1 MGGLAH
7 NCILNDDLVTKDN
20 AFSEVGRSAVRR
32 AWSFQKAI
40 LTKHKRL
47 GIGTEIDVGTLYHEN
62 DLIAYLI
69 NEARGY
75 DKFIVPYSIRTA
87 DGREVLSFPEMF
99 TWEDFE
105 DRLSDMGETDFST
118 QYKLLI
124 HGGSNCLIRREKL
137 KYWSVLPLNYTR
149 YMFID
154 PAGTEKEKN
163 DPWGFLVW
171 DLDERGYLH
180 VRYCE
185 EAWHDIRNGLRHADH
200 LSQLW
205 SPDEIWFEK
214 EKYSIAADAVSAD
227 IVPHLVF
234 QLHDHKNEPPDSRVR
249 RLKPYLETGK
259 ILFGEG
265 QEALL
270 KQVLR
275 YPDLKPHD
283 DLLMCMAHAIRVG
296 QAPRKGPAKESSKPA
311 EKDFHEEMAEA
322 FKRMSRIRG
331 GSDQEMMDSQF

>member
-1 MGGLAH
+1 
-7 NCILNDDLVTKDN
+7 
-20 AFSEVGRSAVRR
+20 
-32 AWSFQKAI
+32 
-40 LTKHKRL
+40 
-47 GIGTEIDVGTLYHEN
+47 
-62 DLIAYLI
+62 
-69 NEARGY
+69 
-75 DKFIVPYSIRTA
+75 
-87 DGREVLSFPEMF
+87 
-99 TWEDFE
+99 
-105 DRLSDMGETDFST
+105 
-118 QYKLLI
+118 
-124 HGGSNCLIRREKL
+124 
-137 KYWSVLPLNYTR
+137 
-149 YMFID
+149 
-154 PAGTEKEKN
+154 
-163 DPWGFLVW
+163 
-171 DLDERGYLH
+171 
-180 VRYCE
+180 
-185 EAWHDIRNGLRHADH
+185 
-200 LSQLW
+200 
-205 SPDEIWFEK
+205 
-214 EKYSIAADAVSAD
+214 VSAD